1 MLKAS
6 KNFILNLKK
15 QKRENKS
22 LLFLDN
28 VKIIK
33 DAINDKTIKPE
44 CVLTSLN
51 ELPFEFEGEV
61 YKVEDL

>member
-1 MLKAS
+1 MEKAT

-15 QKRENKS
+15 QKREKS

-33 DAINDKTIKPE
+33 DAVKNNSIKVE
-44 CVLTSLN
+44 CFLTS
-51 ELPFEFEGEV
+51 ERTLPFDDLD
-61 YKVEDL
+61 YKTYHVD